1 MMIASGTQILCM
13 PAALAACTPLGA
25 SSNTRTYNY
34 SNRETMM
41 IASGTQ
47 ILCMPAALAACTPL
61 GASSNTRTYNT
72 ATERL

>member
-1 MMIASGTQILCM
+1 MMIASGTQILCI
-13 PAALAACTPLGA
+13 PAGTGGLHSVRGVFQYQNLQH
-25 SSNTRTYNY
+25 

-47 ILCMPAALAACTPL
+47 ILCMPAALATCTPL
-61 GASSNTRTYNT
+61 GASSNTSTYNT

>member
-1 MMIASGTQILCM
+1 MMT
-13 PAALAACTPLGA
+13 
-25 SSNTRTYNY
+25 
-34 SNRETMM
+34 
-41 IASGTQ
+41 ASGTQ